1 MEEHALTVLEQTRDG
16 YRQKTVKNAFIMHFI
31 SQ

>member
-16 YRQKTVKNAFIMHFI
+16 YRQKTVKKVIMHFI